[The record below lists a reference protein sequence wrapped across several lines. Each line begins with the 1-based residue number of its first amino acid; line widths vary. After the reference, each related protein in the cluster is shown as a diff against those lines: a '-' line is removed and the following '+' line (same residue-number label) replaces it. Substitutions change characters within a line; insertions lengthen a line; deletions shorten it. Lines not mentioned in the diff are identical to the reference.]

1 MMLREQREDETD
13 EEYNDYVVFF
23 TGGWRWIAQNVM
35 QVM

>member
-23 TGGWRWIAQNVM
+23 TGG
-35 QVM
+35 